1 MVQLFWLVLIP
12 VITSII
18 LLFLPLKPG
27 KVVAIFVQGSLG
39 IIGIFGFLFVRTNGE
54 QIQSIGGWPQQVGIL
69 LRGELFS
76 INMVLLST
84 LLFFFIFIY
93 NWYKEYVDKTFLM
106 LLLVFQ
112 GMVNGIFLSIDL
124 FNIFVLVELS
134 TVVISILIVYKQE
147 KRSIYDGIVYMMT
160 NIVAMSFFLF
170 GLGILYKTTGVID
183 LLSLKVYIQNQG
195 TATSLILPYAFIITG
210 VSLKSAL
217 MPLFSWLPKAHG
229 TPGAPTVVSAI
240 LSGLYVKC
248 GVYLFYRIQQVF
260 QPAIDTRELFLIL
273 GLITAVVGFLLA
285 IAQKD
290 IKLILAYHTVSQ
302 IGLIMT
308 GMNMENLYANQ
319 GALYHIINHALFKA
333 TLFLTAGMLIDHYGT
348 REVSR
353 IRGVWREKPLLAAAT
368 LMAVLGITGAPLFN
382 GSISKYWIGYG
393 ANDAWINNALFLV
406 NLGTIISFV
415 KYSGMLWGRPQ
426 SSAVRIRATPSEK
439 LMTAVVLT
447 MGVLC
452 LLGGL
457 LSEPLTQI
465 LFGASMPIIWAEYW
479 QKALLFL
486 LTLVAGVAIYY
497 GILRRWSFLQK
508 PKGFELTFNGIS
520 LSIGAFF
527 MFIVVYLAIQYF

>member
-406 NLGTIISFV
+406 NLGTII
-415 KYSGMLWGRPQ
+415 
-426 SSAVRIRATPSEK
+426 
-439 LMTAVVLT
+439 
-447 MGVLC
+447 
-452 LLGGL
+452 
-457 LSEPLTQI
+457 
-465 LFGASMPIIWAEYW
+465 
-479 QKALLFL
+479 
-486 LTLVAGVAIYY
+486 
-497 GILRRWSFLQK
+497 
-508 PKGFELTFNGIS
+508 
-520 LSIGAFF
+520 
-527 MFIVVYLAIQYF
+527 